1 MSDRNA
7 IEELEA
13 RLSFVPR
20 RRLILGIIL
29 LIPPLTILG
38 VALLGYELMQA
49 GKPLREAENE
59 RLIGPDPDS
68 EKASV
73 EYEN

>member
-13 RLSFVPR
+13 RLGFVPR
-20 RRLILGIIL
+20 RRLVLGVVL
-29 LIPPLTILG
+29 LIPPFTILG
-38 VALLGYELMQA
+38 VALLGYELLRA

-59 RLIGPDPDS
+59 RLIGPDPDAKDIS
-68 EKASV
+68 T
-73 EYEN
+73 EYEP